1 MKKLVVLIFISMMY
15 CVAQTQA
22 PAVKTLTLNDAITV
36 AMRQNLNVQ
45 QSANNI
51 DAAQSGVL
59 AAVGSYLPTL
69 SASGGWG
76 RTQTESPSY
85 VTASPVN
92 RWVPVGADSIYGTT
106 GYIAQNAGGTDLR
119 TSYTAGLNLSYT
131 IFDGLSRE
139 AKLSKSL
146 SGKAI
151 AKQDYLR
158 TKQSIVYQTQ
168 ASYLTVLRNEQLV
181 KVNEENL
188 KRDQKQLERIQES
201 NRVGSLSISD
211 VYRQQSA
218 VALDEFNLISAQ
230 NAFDKAKADLL
241 ALIGLDVME
250 EYSIADPSISPDVDS
265 TELAATT
272 KSLGGFPEM
281 RKRALEARPDYQSA
295 METLNSAGSSVTS
308 AWSNYFPSLG
318 ASAGYSIGSSEFSKM
333 SDYKTFTWGLN
344 VRWTLFDGFQTNQGI
359 QTAKVQERN
368 AELSLRQ
375 AERDVS
381 VDVKKALLDLDAA
394 RKQYEASVKSVTSA
408 SQDRRV
414 AEERYNLGA
423 GTIIDLQTANA
434 NLVNAQANKVNAT
447 YNYITSKRNL
457 DYVVGEQAY

>member
-1 MKKLVVLIFISMMY
+1 MKKLVVFILMTMTY

-22 PAVKTLTLNDAITV
+22 PAVKTLTLNDAIAVTL
-36 AMRQNLNVQ
+36 QKNISVQ
-45 QSANNI
+45 QAANNV
-51 DAAQSGVL
+51 DGAKSGVL

-69 SASGGWG
+69 SASGAWG
-76 RTQTESPSY
+76 RKQSESPL
-85 VTASPVN
+85 
-92 RWVPVGADSIYGTT
+92 GLDSL
-106 GYIAQNAGGTDLR
+106 GGTHLT
-119 TSYTAGLNLSYT
+119 TSHTAGLNLNYT

-139 AKLSKSL
+139 ANF
-146 SGKAI
+146 GKALSEKEI
-151 AKQDYLR
+151 AKQEYMR
-158 TKQSIVYQTQ
+158 AKQSIVYQTQ

-230 NAFDKAKADLL
+230 NAYDKAKADLL
-241 ALIGLDVME
+241 SLIGLDVME
-250 EYSIADPSISPDVDS
+250 EYTIVDPSISPDVDS
-265 TELAATT
+265 LDLIATT
-272 KSLGGFPEM
+272 QSLGGFSDM
-281 RKRALEARPDYQSA
+281 RKRALTARPDYQSA

-308 AWSNYFPSLG
+308 AWSNYFPKLG
-318 ASAGYSIGSSEFSKM
+318 ASAGYGIGASEFSKM
-333 SDYKTFTWGLN
+333 SDYKTYTWGLN
-344 VRWTLFDGFQTNQGI
+344 LQWTLFDGFRTNQGI
-359 QTAKVQERN
+359 QLAKVQERN
-368 AELSLRQ
+368 AELSLAQ
-375 AERDVS
+375 AERNVS

-414 AEERYNLGA
+414 AEERYSLGA

-457 DYVVGEQAY
+457 DYVIGEQVY

>member
-1 MKKLVVLIFISMMY
+1 MKKLIIFILVAVMF
-15 CVAQTQA
+15 CGAQTQP
-22 PAVKTLTLNDAITV
+22 PAVKILTLNDAVTI
-36 AMRQNLNVQ
+36 ALRQNLNIQ
-45 QSANNI
+45 QSSNNV

-59 AAVGSYLPTL
+59 AAVGTYLPTL
-69 SASGGWG
+69 SADGGYSKTERKASG
-76 RTQTESPSY
+76 
-85 VTASPVN
+85 VTAS
-92 RWVPVGADSIYGTT
+92 SS
-106 GYIAQNAGGTDLR
+106 GYD
-119 TSYTAGLNLSYT
+119 AGLRANYT

-139 AKLSKSL
+139 ANFSSALSTKT
-146 SGKAI
+146 I
-151 AKQDYLR
+151 AKQQFLR
-158 TKQSIVYQTQ
+158 MKQSIVYQTQ
-168 ASYLTVLRNEQLV
+168 ATYLSVLRTEQLV

-201 NRVGSLSISD
+201 NRVGALSISD

-218 VALDEFNLISAQ
+218 EALDEFNLISAQ

-250 EYSIADPSISPDVDS
+250 DYTITDPSISPDVDS
-265 TELAATT
+265 TDLAETT
-272 KSLGGFPEM
+272 KSLGGFPDM
-281 RKRALEARPDYQSA
+281 RKRALEARPDYQSE
-295 METLNSAGSSVTS
+295 MEKLDRAGSGVTS
-308 AWSNYFPSLG
+308 AWSRYFPSVS
-318 ASAGYSIGSSEFSKM
+318 ATAGYGFAGGTIGTIT
-333 SDYKTFTWGLN
+333 DTKTTN
-344 VRWTLFDGFQTNQGI
+344 VGVGFQWTLFDGFQTNQGI

-368 AELSLRQ
+368 AELSLQQ

-423 GTIIDLQTANA
+423 GTLIDLQVANA

-447 YNYITSKRNL
+447 YNYIISKRNL
-457 DYVVGEQAY
+457 EYVIGEQKY